1 MAEILGKGVDV
12 DIVVMIV
19 VRETKAASKQVR
31 ILEPRVSIPR
41 AVLMQL
47 ATSG

>member
-1 MAEILGKGVDV
+1 MAEILGKGVGV

-19 VRETKAASKQVR
+19 VRETKAPSKQVR
-31 ILEPRVSIPR
+31 ISEPRVSTPR